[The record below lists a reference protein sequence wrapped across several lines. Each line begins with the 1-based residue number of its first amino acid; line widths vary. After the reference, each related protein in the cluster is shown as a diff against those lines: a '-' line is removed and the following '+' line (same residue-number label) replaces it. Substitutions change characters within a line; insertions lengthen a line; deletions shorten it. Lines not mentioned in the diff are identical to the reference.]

1 VYYTGYWCRVS
12 PIKSNELGMFS
23 SNIIVTFGLDW
34 RIQNPNS
41 RIENESKNTHK
52 LQHARFFQSD
62 THLVLRTPSARPQS
76 DDRSLCAVQ

>member
-1 VYYTGYWCRVS
+1 
-12 PIKSNELGMFS
+12 MFS

-52 LQHARFFQSD
+52 LQHARFFSKVTPIWCYVRPLPARRVMID
-62 THLVLRTPSARPQS
+62 LSVLSSGFSQKIPLKR
-76 DDRSLCAVQ
+76 